1 MQISTFDG
9 GLWLQRVY
17 GHKIKIDFSDDT
29 QAKKYDPMLVP
40 LLSVGFLYELELDK
54 RVFAWIPRG
63 AMGAYGD

>member
-9 GLWLQRVY
+9 GLWL
-17 GHKIKIDFSDDT
+17 HKIKIDFSDDT

-63 AMGAYGD
+63 DLETLE

>member
-1 MQISTFDG
+1 MMVVSDYY
-9 GLWLQRVY
+9 RVY

-54 RVFAWIPRG
+54 RVFA
-63 AMGAYGD
+63 